1 MPNVHWE
8 KIQSLYHQALQLNS
22 EERGA
27 FLAKA
32 CAGNLELRRETEAL
46 LRAAEHD
53 SETLEKVVGEAAAEL
68 VANQQS
74 PPLGPCKWEEG
85 TVSHYRVIEKIGA
98 GGMGVVYKAE
108 DTRLGRFVA
117 LKFLP
122 AELSGDHQA
131 LERFKREA
139 RAASALDH
147 PNICTIYDIGEYEDQ
162 PFIVMQLLEGQTL
175 RERIAG
181 RPLKVEEALELST
194 QIADALA
201 AAHARGIVHR
211 DIKPENLFVTT
222 HGIAKVLDFGLA
234 KDLSPRT
241 DAASELPTLNDTNLT
256 NPRAAVGT
264 VAYMSPE
271 QARGEDIDART
282 DLFSLGAVMYE
293 MTTGRQVFSGDTPA
307 VIFDSILRKV
317 PPSPLHLNPEIP
329 PKLAEAIKRALEKDR
344 NLRYQTAADLRA
356 DLQRAKRDSS
366 SAIQP
371 AAPAVTKS
379 FQRRKILT
387 GIGIL
392 TALALLLGV
401 AAGFHYF
408 RGSAESIYSIAVL
421 PFENLSGSVDADY
434 LSDGITDSLIDS
446 LSQIANLKVMSHSAV
461 FRYKGKGADVRAAGR
476 HLGVRAVL
484 TGRVTQR
491 GDNLLVGAELVK
503 VEDNTTLWGEQ
514 YNSKLADALSVQ
526 NDIAARISE
535 KLRLRLSNEQ
545 KTRLAKRQTE
555 NPEAYQLYLKGHYFA
570 AKFTKEE
577 LAKGFDYFNK
587 AIALDPNYSLAY
599 AGMAYYYNWTND
611 LFMAPS
617 EVIPKAREAAL
628 KAEELDDSLTQ
639 AHVELGDMYVCYNY
653 DWAKAER
660 ELQRAIDLS
669 PNDATAPEY
678 YAWYLTSVG
687 RTDESLMQIRRAEQ
701 LDPLS
706 AEIAS
711 LGGWFLYYARHY
723 DEAVTELGKSLELD
737 RNYWLGYY
745 FLAQTYQQQ
754 RRFSEAITALE
765 TARKLVEDQSLAP
778 LAELAHTYAMSGRPT
793 EARRAL
799 DELLARS
806 KRSHV
811 SKYVIA
817 TVYAALGDK
826 NEALSLLEQAYPEH
840 SWYLDFLNVD
850 PELDSLR
857 NEPRF
862 QALVRKMNFPKAS

>member
-1 MPNVHWE
+1 
-8 KIQSLYHQALQLNS
+8 LYHQALPLNF

-27 FLAKA
+27 FLANA
-32 CAGNLELRRETEAL
+32 CAGNLDLQRETEAL

-53 SETLEKVVGEAAAEL
+53 SETLEKVVGDAAAEL
-68 VANQQS
+68 VANQQNPS
-74 PPLGPCKWEEG
+74 LDPCKWEA

-181 RPLKVEEALELST
+181 RPLKVEEALEVST

-201 AAHARGIVHR
+201 AVHARGIVHR
-211 DIKPENLFVTT
+211 DIKPANIFVTT

-241 DAASELPTLNDTNLT
+241 GAAPELPTLNDASLAKNDANLT
-256 NPRAAVGT
+256 NPRDAVGT

-282 DLFSLGAVMYE
+282 DLFSLGTVMYE
-293 MTTGRQVFSGDTPA
+293 MITGRPVFSGDTTA
-307 VIFDSILRKV
+307 VILESILRKV
-317 PPSPLHLNPEIP
+317 PPSPIHLNPEIP
-329 PKLAEAIKRALEKDR
+329 PKLAAAITRALEKDR
-344 NLRYQTAADLRA
+344 NLRYQTAADLCA
-356 DLQRAKRDSS
+356 DLQRAKKDSS
-366 SAIQP
+366 SATQP
-371 AAPAVTKS
+371 AALAAPKS
-379 FQRRKILT
+379 LQRKKIVV

-392 TALALLLGV
+392 AALALVLGIARGV
-401 AAGFHYF
+401 QYF
-408 RGSAESIYSIAVL
+408 RASGEGIDSIAVL
-421 PFENLSGSVDADY
+421 PFENLSGSMDADY

-446 LSQIANLKVMSHSAV
+446 LSQVPNLKVISHSAV
-461 FRYKGKGADVRAAGR
+461 FRYKEKGADVRAAGR
-476 HLGVRAVL
+476 DLGVRAVL
-484 TGRVTQR
+484 SGRVTQR

-503 VEDNTTLWGEQ
+503 VADNTTLWGEQ
-514 YNSKLADALSVQ
+514 YNNKLADALFVQ
-526 NDIAARISE
+526 NDIAARIAE
-535 KLRLRLSNEQ
+535 KLLLKLSNEQ
-545 KTRLAKRQTE
+545 KTRFAKRQTE
-555 NPEAYQLYLKGHYFA
+555 NPEAYQLYLKGKYFA

-577 LAKGFDYFNK
+577 MAKGFDYFNK

-617 EVIPKAREAAL
+617 EVIPKAREAAR
-628 KAEELDDSLTQ
+628 KAEDLDDSLTQ
-639 AHVELGDMYVCYNY
+639 AHVELGDISVCYDY

-669 PNDATAPEY
+669 PNYAPAHEY
-678 YAWYLTSVG
+678 YAYYLTSVG
-687 RTDESLMQIRRAEQ
+687 RTDESLIQIRRAEE

-706 AEIAS
+706 AEIGSFA
-711 LGGWFLYYARHY
+711 GWFLYYARHY

-745 FLAQTYQQQ
+745 FLAKTYQQQ

-765 TARKLVEDQSLAP
+765 TARKLVEDQTSAP
-778 LAELAHTYAMSGRPT
+778 LAELAHAYAMSDRPT

-826 NEALSLLEQAYPEH
+826 NEALSLLEQAYPER
-840 SWYLDFLNVD
+840 SWYLNFLNVD